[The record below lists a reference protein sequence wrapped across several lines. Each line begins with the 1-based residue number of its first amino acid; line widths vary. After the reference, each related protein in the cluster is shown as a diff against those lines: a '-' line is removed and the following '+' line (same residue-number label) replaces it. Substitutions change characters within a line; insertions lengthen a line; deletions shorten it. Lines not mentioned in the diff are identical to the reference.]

1 MWARV
6 IELMLGVW
14 LLLSPFIFRE
24 TAAVGDFRSTDISTG
39 SAVILLSLL
48 SFWKPLRRS
57 HLGTGV
63 LALWLVVWAWF
74 AAARPGPP
82 AAQNEI
88 VIGLV
93 LLMLAIVPNEAS
105 LPPDPWRRLERS
117 GGAE

>member
-14 LLLSPFIFRE
+14 LVLSPFIFRR
-24 TAAVGDFRSTDISTG
+24 TPAAAEFWSTDVTTG

-48 SFWKPLRRS
+48 SFWNPMRRS
-57 HLGTGV
+57 HLATGV
-63 LALWLVVWAWF
+63 LAVWLVIWAWF

-88 VIGLV
+88 VVGLL
-93 LLMLAIVPNEAS
+93 LLMLALVPNEAS
-105 LPPDPWRRLERS
+105 LPPESWRRSVR
-117 GGAE
+117 